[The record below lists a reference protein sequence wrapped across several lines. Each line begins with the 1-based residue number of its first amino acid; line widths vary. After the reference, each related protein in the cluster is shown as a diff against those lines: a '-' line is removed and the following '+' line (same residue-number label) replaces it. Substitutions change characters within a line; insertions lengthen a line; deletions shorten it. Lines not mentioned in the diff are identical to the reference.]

1 MCERGRA
8 AKTHRRQKNPG
19 GAQQA
24 VQRRHTVSA
33 GGLAP
38 CHLREGLSGPA
49 RPGPP
54 WAALGPA
61 GQFSREASTGAQFQ
75 DLLRAFLPCF
85 LFNLCTDRFIF
96 VREEK
101 ELKAS

>member
-1 MCERGRA
+1 M
-8 AKTHRRQKNPG
+8 
-19 GAQQA
+19 
-24 VQRRHTVSA
+24 SA

-38 CHLREGLSGPA
+38 CHLREEFSGLA

-61 GQFSREASTGAQFQ
+61 GQLSREASTGARFQ